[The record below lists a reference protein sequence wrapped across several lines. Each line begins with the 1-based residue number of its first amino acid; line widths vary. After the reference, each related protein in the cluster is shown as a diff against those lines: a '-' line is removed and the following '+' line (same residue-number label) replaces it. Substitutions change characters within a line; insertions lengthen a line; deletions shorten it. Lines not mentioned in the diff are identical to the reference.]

1 MCVGV
6 YVGVSLQVGH
16 KEIEMC
22 PGVKLP
28 AFAKALVVFVQSPTS
43 ITEKT
48 SLRQQLAAP
57 GRAGGEMDLC
67 SIMG

>member
-1 MCVGV
+1 M
-6 YVGVSLQVGH
+6 QTGH
-16 KEIEMC
+16 KEIEMR
-22 PGVKLP
+22 PGIKLL
-28 AFAKALVVFVQSPTS
+28 AFAKALVAFVQSLTF

-48 SLRQQLAAP
+48 SSRQQLAAP